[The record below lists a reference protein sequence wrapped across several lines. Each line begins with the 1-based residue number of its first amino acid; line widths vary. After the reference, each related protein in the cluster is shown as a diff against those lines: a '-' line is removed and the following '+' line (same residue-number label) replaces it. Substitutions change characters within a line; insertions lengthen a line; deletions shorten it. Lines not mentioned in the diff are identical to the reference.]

1 MCKYKNFYLFVQTYF
16 KLNMLLNINI
26 LNYSIFQIYNYLYL
40 YIYIHKYNCA
50 YIYLY
55 NKIIT
60 YKRIQQR
67 GNQSIKFSNR
77 S

>member
-1 MCKYKNFYLFVQTYF
+1 MCKYKHFYLFVQTYF

-26 LNYSIFQIYNYLYL
+26 LNYSFFQIYNYSYL
-40 YIYIHKYNCA
+40 YIRIYKYSYT

-60 YKRIQQR
+60 YTRIQ
-67 GNQSIKFSNR
+67 
-77 S
+77 